1 MTDSDDLQG
10 ELRKLEEEVAALR
23 EKRKALLERARS
35 GAVATDGGVAAGA
48 GGVAVGS
55 DVGGDVLV
63 NSTKIVYSGED
74 PKTAQK
80 ILNDYL
86 RWLIGECAP
95 LKLKAIDPGAAR
107 AGRRPLGLAGVYVDL
122 NLDFQIPA
130 KYKTLASF
138 LRDEQ
143 EMLRASGAQHDRREE
158 SRTRLATALEA
169 LAHHP
174 KMVLLGVAGSG
185 KSTLGYYLALSLAE
199 AALGQAESL
208 KRLGEDWTRGTLL
221 PVRVVLRKFAA
232 SLPAELKQGRA
243 AHLWQFIGD
252 ELINCGLNERTG
264 KILRQAAAESGALF
278 LLDGLDESGD
288 ETRRARV
295 LEAAAEF
302 MRSAGSGCRFLLT
315 ARPYAWNE
323 AEQSIVDAP
332 DSYRLAKFDNG
343 QIETFITRW
352 YEAIADAGWIG
363 KAEADQKANDLKRAA
378 LAREDLSMLAG
389 NPLLLTLMATLHSN
403 LTRLPDDRA
412 DLYDKV
418 VELLLQ
424 RWSEPTG
431 ADTSLLEQLQTPTL
445 TLANFRTVIEKLAFE
460 AHAMH
465 LGKEGAADIPEAAL
479 LDAFRPLLGGSR
491 DKAARVVEYVENR
504 AGLLIGQ
511 GGARGQARQFTFPH
525 RTFQEYLAAC
535 YLADQ
540 TDFTERAVALAR
552 EAPAHW
558 REVLTL
564 AARHAK
570 PGRGVPAADA
580 LIHSQS
586 VEEYQRKSGK
596 PTERDWNAAVL
607 AGEQLLEIGLAALN
621 AQEHYG
627 AVRERVAAWLA
638 AFVES
643 GELAA
648 RDRVRAGNVL
658 AKLGDPRFRAD
669 AWHLPDEPLLG
680 FVEIPEGLF
689 IMGSD
694 PKKDQNAYEDE
705 QPQHKVTLPRYFMA
719 RYPVTVA
726 QFGAFVRE
734 SSHAPEDEDSLR
746 GASNH
751 PVVRVTWHDAVAYCD
766 WLTETL
772 KSWNRTPQPLA
783 ALLRNGKWRITL
795 PSEAEWEKA
804 ARGGDGRLFPWG
816 DEFDPNKANT
826 SETGIGTTS
835 TVGCFC
841 ALCNPEGLGIF
852 DLSGNVWEWT
862 RSLWGKEGEKPD
874 FKYPYTIE
882 DGRENLDASGN
893 IRRVMR
899 GGSWLNNR
907 SYGRSAYRFRLE
919 PSNFFNRVGFRVA
932 LSPVG
937 R

>member
-1 MTDSDDLQG
+1 M
-10 ELRKLEEEVAALR
+10 
-23 EKRKALLERARS
+23 
-35 GAVATDGGVAAGA
+35 
-48 GGVAVGS
+48 
-55 DVGGDVLV
+55 
-63 NSTKIVYSGED
+63 
-74 PKTAQK
+74 
-80 ILNDYL
+80 
-86 RWLIGECAP
+86 
-95 LKLKAIDPGAAR
+95 
-107 AGRRPLGLAGVYVDL
+107 
-122 NLDFQIPA
+122 
-130 KYKTLASF
+130 
-138 LRDEQ
+138 
-143 EMLRASGAQHDRREE
+143 
-158 SRTRLATALEA
+158 EA
-169 LAHHP
+169 LDHHP
-174 KMVLLGVAGSG
+174 KMVLLGIAGSG
-185 KSTLGYYLALSLAE
+185 KSTLGNYLALSLAE
-199 AALGQAESL
+199 AALGHAESL
-208 KRLGEDWTRGTLL
+208 KRLGAEWTHGSLL
-221 PVRVVLRKFAA
+221 PVRVVLRTFAA
-232 SLPAELKQGRA
+232 SLPADLKQGRA

-278 LLDGLDESGD
+278 LLDGLDEAGD

-295 LEAAAEF
+295 LEAVAEF
-302 MRSAGSGCRFLLT
+302 MPSSGDGCRFLLT

-323 AEQSIVDAP
+323 AEQSIVDAR
-332 DSYRLAKFDNG
+332 DSYRLAKFDDR

-363 KAEADQKANDLKRAA
+363 KAEADQKADDLRRAA
-378 LAREDLSMLAG
+378 RAREDLSMLAG

-424 RWSEPTG
+424 RWNEPTG
-431 ADTSLLEQLQTPTL
+431 ADISLLEQLQTPTL

-465 LGKEGAADIPEAAL
+465 IGKEGAADIPEAAL

-491 DKAARVVEYVENR
+491 DQAARVVEYVENR

-570 PGRGVPAADA
+570 PGRGVPTADA
-580 LIHSQS
+580 LIHAQS
-586 VEEYQRKSGK
+586 VEDYQRKNGK

-638 AFVES
+638 AFVAS

-658 AKLGDPRFRAD
+658 AQLGDPRFRAD

-680 FVEIPEGLF
+680 FVEIREGEF

-694 PKKDQNAYEDE
+694 PKKDRSAGEDE
-705 QPQHKVTLPRYFMA
+705 QPQHKVTLPRYFIA

-726 QFGAFVRE
+726 QFGAFARE
-734 SSHAPEDEDSLR
+734 SGYTVAAGLAPALH
-746 GASNH
+746 GTSNH
-751 PVVRVTWHDAVAYCD
+751 PGVNVTWHDAVAYCD

-772 KSWNRTPQPLA
+772 KKWNGTPEPLA
-783 ALLRNGKWRITL
+783 TMLRNEKWRIIL

-826 SETGIGTTS
+826 AETGIGTTS
-835 TVGCFC
+835 TVGCFYGSDLRG
-841 ALCNPEGLGIF
+841 ASQDSGLGIF

-862 RSLWGKEGEKPD
+862 SSKWK
-874 FKYPYTIE
+874 KYPYE
-882 DGRENLDASGN
+882 VSDGREDLKGN
-893 IRRVMR
+893 EARVLR
-899 GGSWLNNR
+899 GGSWNLNPRNC
-907 SYGRSAYRFRLE
+907 RSAYRTGFV
-919 PSNFFNRVGFRVA
+919 PTGFSDFFGFRVA
-932 LSPVG
+932 LSPG
-937 R
+937 EHLES